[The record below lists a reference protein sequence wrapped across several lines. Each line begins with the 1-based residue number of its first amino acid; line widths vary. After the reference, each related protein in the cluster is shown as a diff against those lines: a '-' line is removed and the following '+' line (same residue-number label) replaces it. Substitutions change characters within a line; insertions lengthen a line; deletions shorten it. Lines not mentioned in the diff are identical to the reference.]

1 MKVKKLHSGWNLP
14 NILGKLLVYVYALCV
29 LVPLYFIIITA
40 FKTETEIVVNP
51 LALPTKFLWSN
62 ITEAFTQGDL
72 LRALGNSIFTS
83 VVGIIL
89 LMFNAVVLSFSVH
102 RLRNHKLGTLL
113 YVIIL
118 MGLFIPKV
126 GYVTQ
131 ILLYRNLH
139 IYDTPWAIILG
150 AAVGN
155 IPFSV
160 FIIAGF
166 LRTVPHELE
175 EAAELDGCNDF
186 QLLLRVMVP
195 IIKPALVTIGIFSFT
210 GTWNSVTG
218 PLLYIRSKKLYTV
231 PMALLLTFKSTYATQ
246 YNLLFAGILATGL
259 PLVIAYLFCQKYFT
273 QALTGSV
280 KG

>member
-1 MKVKKLHSGWNLP
+1 MPKRRLNSAWTLS
-14 NILGKLLVYVYALCV
+14 NILGKLLVYIYAVVV
-29 LVPLYFIIITA
+29 LVPLYFVIITA
-40 FKTETEIVVNP
+40 FKTGTEITLHP
-51 LALPTKFLWSN
+51 LALPEHFMWSN
-62 ITEAFTQGDL
+62 VRDAFAQGSL
-72 LRALGNSIFTS
+72 LQAMGNSVLTS
-83 VVGIIL
+83 VTGVL
-89 LMFNAVVLSFSVH
+89 MLMFNAVVLSFCVH

-126 GYVTQ
+126 GFVSQ
-131 ILLYRNLH
+131 IMLYRRLH

-186 QLLLRVMVP
+186 QLLFRIMVP

-218 PLLYIRSKKLYTV
+218 PLLFIRSKELFTI
-231 PMALLLTFKSTYATQ
+231 PMALLTFNSTYSTQ
-246 YNLLFAGILATGL
+246 YELLFAGILVTGL
-259 PLVIAYLFCQKYFT
+259 PLVIAYLFCQKYFA

>member
-1 MKVKKLHSGWNLP
+1 MPKRRLNSAWTLP
-14 NILGKLLVYVYALCV
+14 NILGRLLVYLYAVVV
-29 LVPLYFIIITA
+29 LVPLYFVIITA
-40 FKTETEIVVNP
+40 FKTGTEITLHP
-51 LALPTKFLWSN
+51 LALPECIMWSN
-62 ITEAFTQGDL
+62 VRDAFVQGSL
-72 LRALGNSIFTS
+72 LQAMGNSILTA
-83 VVGIIL
+83 VTGV
-89 LMFNAVVLSFSVH
+89 LMLMLNAVVLSFCIH
-102 RLRNHKLGTLL
+102 RLRNRKLGTLL

-126 GYVTQ
+126 GFVSQ
-131 ILLYRNLH
+131 IMLYRQLH
-139 IYDTPWAIILG
+139 IYDTHWSIILG

-186 QLLLRVMVP
+186 QLLFRIMVP

-218 PLLYIRSKKLYTV
+218 PLLFIRSKELFTI
-231 PMALLLTFKSTYATQ
+231 PMALLTFNSTYSTQ
-246 YNLLFAGILATGL
+246 YELLFAGILVTGL
-259 PLVIAYLFCQKYFT
+259 PLVIAYLFCQKYFA

>member
-1 MKVKKLHSGWNLP
+1 MPKRRLNSAWTLP
-14 NILGKLLVYVYALCV
+14 NILGKLLVYLYAVVV
-29 LVPLYFIIITA
+29 LVPLYFVIITA
-40 FKTETEIVVNP
+40 FKTGTEITLHP
-51 LALPTKFLWSN
+51 LALPECFMWSN
-62 ITEAFTQGDL
+62 VRDAFVQGGL
-72 LRALGNSIFTS
+72 LQAMGNSVLTA
-83 VVGIIL
+83 VTGVL
-89 LMFNAVVLSFSVH
+89 MLMFNAVVLSFCIH

-126 GYVTQ
+126 GFVSQ
-131 ILLYRNLH
+131 IILYRRLQ

-186 QLLLRVMVP
+186 QLLFRVMVP
-195 IIKPALVTIGIFSFT
+195 IIKPALLTIGIFSFT

-218 PLLYIRSKKLYTV
+218 PLLFIRSKELFTI
-231 PMALLLTFKSTYATQ
+231 PMALLTFNSTYSTQ
-246 YNLLFAGILATGL
+246 YELLFAGILVTGL
-259 PLVIAYLFCQKYFT
+259 PLVIAYLFCQKYFA